1 MKWIHWSWKKK
12 DINDREHESPP
23 TTRGQSVQ
31 AHTLIGEWRGPWFK
45 SNELNVTDSHPVSL
59 KIARFH
65 WDKCAFLR
73 MTHDSAGLWSEL
85 GISTFTFSP
94 VFWVQLPSWTLRPAD
109 SRRIAAAISLSRIK
123 RQQVTLLL
131 NDLPPC
137 CWCAGGEDTARLTCI
152 ASQPSVFSGDT
163 FF

>member
-1 MKWIHWSWKKK
+1 MTENTRALPPPGGSLCEHTHSDRWKK
-12 DINDREHESPP
+12 RS
-23 TTRGQSVQ
+23 
-31 AHTLIGEWRGPWFK
+31 LIWFK
-45 SNELNVTDSHPVSL
+45 RAQRDRLAPSIPQN
-59 KIARFH
+59 R
-65 WDKCAFLR
+65 AFLR

-94 VFWVQLPSWTLRPAD
+94 VFWVELPSWTLRPAD

-163 FF
+163 FSNLDV